1 MTRVGTPQA
10 ARIGFK
16 LAPGS
21 NAPCRGFYW
30 GSFLRI
36 SFGIFHF
43 SQQSRILVKL
53 SLELRASPPSR
64 PAKFWS
70 KPSPLLHSKLPT
82 SSVWDKCL
90 KYSGRPS
97 KAPRLRVRLVINLS
111 GLTLSPVGSTPASLI
126 SPTPSPQGQKC
137 GFTKDLGADRRE
149 VGAPQLAG
157 LPSVQV
163 KCLLQ

>member
-1 MTRVGTPQA
+1 MGTPQA
-10 ARIGFK
+10 ARIRFK
-16 LAPGS
+16 PAPGS
-21 NAPCRGFYW
+21 NAPCRGFNC

-36 SFGIFHF
+36 SFGILHF

-53 SLELRASPPSR
+53 SLELRASPSSR
-64 PAKFWS
+64 PAKFWN
-70 KPSPLLHSKLPT
+70 KPAPRVHSKRPT
-82 SSVWDKCL
+82 TSVWDKCL
-90 KYSGRPS
+90 KHARRPS

-111 GLTLSPVGSTPASLI
+111 GLTLSPVGSTSASLI

-137 GFTKDLGADRRE
+137 GFKKDLGADRRE
-149 VGAPQLAG
+149 IGAPKLAG